1 MRTLNLAQ
9 GSPEWLAHRRTTHNA
24 SDAPSMMGA
33 SPYVT
38 RAELVRQYATGVQR
52 EIDERTQAI
61 FDRGHEVEPALRR
74 FAEDL
79 IEDELYPVT
88 GVDDHG
94 YLGAS
99 FDGVTFDESIIFE
112 AKQPN
117 AQKMEAV
124 RAGTIPPQDYWQIVQ
139 QFTVCGDA
147 ERCIY
152 VVGDG
157 SGENTAY
164 LDIPR
169 TQIEDDIPRLLA
181 GWQQFDADVAAYQP
195 EPVRAAP
202 VAAPVEGFGALS
214 LRVEGRI
221 IASNL
226 DAFKTGAEQFIARLP
241 KPEDL
246 QTDQD
251 FADAKGAVKACEE
264 AEARIKAAKDAAQAE
279 MTDVDAAFRLADSVA
294 QTIRAARLA
303 LDKVVK
309 VEEQARKDAI
319 VRAGADAVHAHYDQI
334 NATLGEHR
342 IPPPQSLV
350 LDLGGAIKGKKSL
363 ASMKDAV
370 DTAVAGFKIAASEQA
385 ERVRA
390 NVHVLEMEQGSHGV
404 LFPDR
409 VLLCATKTPED
420 LRNLITARIAQAK
433 ADQEKR
439 DEEKRHREAEEAA
452 RQESLGNVSAV
463 AAPAPTAAVSA
474 SSGTAPSAATGGVT
488 PMNEPAGNPGKFAAG
503 ARIKLGDLNARIAP
517 ITVTADGL
525 ASLGF
530 RPVAKEKGAVLYA
543 LADFGLIC
551 AALQDVL
558 ADAAQQKA
566 A

>member
-1 MRTLNLAQ
+1 MKTVKLQQ
-9 GSPEWLAHRRTTHNA
+9 GSPEWLAHRRTTRNA
-24 SDAPSMMGA
+24 SDAPAMMGA
-33 SPYVT
+33 SPYVS
-38 RAELVRQYATGVQR
+38 RAELVRQYATGIPR
-52 EIDERTQAI
+52 EIDDATQRV

-79 IEDELYPVT
+79 IQDELYPVT

-94 YLGAS
+94 YMGAS
-99 FDGVTFDESIIFE
+99 FDGVTLGEDIIFE

-117 AQKMEAV
+117 QQKMELV
-124 RAGTIPPQDYWQIVQ
+124 RALQIPPQDYWQIVQ
-139 QFTVCGDA
+139 QFAVCSDA

-157 SGENTAY
+157 TGDNTVY

-169 TQIEDDIPRLLA
+169 AQVEDDIPLLLA

-202 VAAPVEGFGALS
+202 VAAAVEGFGTLS

-226 DAFKTGAEQFIARLP
+226 DAFKAGAEQFIARLP

-309 VEEQARKDAI
+309 VEEQARRDAI
-319 VRAGADAVHAHYDQI
+319 VQNGAKAMRAHYDQV
-334 NATLGEHR
+334 NELLGEHR
-342 IPPPQSLV
+342 IQPPQSLV
-350 LDLGGAIKGKKSL
+350 LDLGAVIKGKKSL

-370 DTAVAGFKIAASEQA
+370 DTAVARCKITANEQA
-385 ERVRA
+385 DRIRA
-390 NVHVLEMEQGSHGV
+390 NVRVYEADVGSWSA

-409 VLLCATKTPED
+409 VALCATKAQED
-420 LRNLITARIAQAK
+420 LRNLMAARIASAQ
-433 ADQEKR
+433 R
-439 DEEKRHREAEEAA
+439 EERQRREAEEAA
-452 RQESLGNVSAV
+452 AQETTTAAEES
-463 AAPAPTAAVSA
+463 AAPEPDATEPVRAPAAVVSVGRA
-474 SSGTAPSAATGGVT
+474 GAAP
-488 PMNEPAGNPGKFAAG
+488 MPAGAKV
-503 ARIKLGDLNARIAP
+503 KLGDINARISP
-517 ITVTADGL
+517 LTITADGL
-525 ASLGF
+525 RQLGF
-530 RPVAKEKGAVLYA
+530 EPAGRDRSATLYRE
-543 LADFGLIC
+543 ADFPHIC
-551 AALQDVL
+551 HAMAKVL
-558 ADAAQQKA
+558 EQAIQKKA

>member
-1 MRTLNLAQ
+1 MRTINLAQ
-9 GSPEWLAHRRTTHNA
+9 GSPEWLAHRRTTRNA
-24 SDAPSMMGA
+24 SDAPTMMGV

-112 AKQPN
+112 AKQTN

-139 QFTVCGDA
+139 QFAVCADA

-157 SGENTAY
+157 SGENTVH

-195 EPVRAAP
+195 EPMRAAP
-202 VAAPVEGFGALS
+202 VPAPVEGFGALS

-226 DAFKTGAEQFIARLP
+226 DAFKAGAEQFIARLP

-319 VRAGADAVHAHYDQI
+319 VRAGADAVRAHYDQI
-334 NATLGEHR
+334 NATMGEHR
-342 IPPPQSLV
+342 ILPPGQLV
-350 LDLGGAIKGKKSL
+350 QDLGAAIKGKKSL

-390 NVHVLEMEQGSHGV
+390 NVRVLEMEQGSHGV

-409 VLLCATKTPED
+409 VQLCATKTPED

-433 ADQEKR
+433 DDQEKR
-439 DEEKRHREAEEAA
+439 DADAKAREEATQ
-452 RQESLGNVSAV
+452 QESRGNDASA
-463 AAPAPTAAVSA
+463 AAEPTTTAPSRAPAPVTRVGAGAAPV
-474 SSGTAPSAATGGVT
+474 P
-488 PMNEPAGNPGKFAAG
+488 AG
-503 ARIKLGDLNARIAP
+503 ARIKLGDINVRIEP
-517 ITVTADGL
+517 IRITEEGL

-530 RPVAKEKGAVLYA
+530 RPLAKEKGAVLYA